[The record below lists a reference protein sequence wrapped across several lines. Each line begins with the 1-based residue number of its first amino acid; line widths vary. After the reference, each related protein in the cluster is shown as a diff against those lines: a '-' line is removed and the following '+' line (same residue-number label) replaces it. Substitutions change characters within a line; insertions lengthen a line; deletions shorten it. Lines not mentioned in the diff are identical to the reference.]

1 MSGGSHSVV
10 RDGGC
15 AVVLYQCCTIV
26 SDRRCIAV
34 SDGSRT
40 VV

>member
-10 RDGGC
+10 RDVGC
-15 AVVLYQCCTIV
+15 AVVLDQCCTIV
-26 SDRRCIAV
+26 SDRRCVAV
-34 SDGSRT
+34 SYGSRT

>member
-15 AVVLYQCCTIV
+15 AVVLDQCFTIV